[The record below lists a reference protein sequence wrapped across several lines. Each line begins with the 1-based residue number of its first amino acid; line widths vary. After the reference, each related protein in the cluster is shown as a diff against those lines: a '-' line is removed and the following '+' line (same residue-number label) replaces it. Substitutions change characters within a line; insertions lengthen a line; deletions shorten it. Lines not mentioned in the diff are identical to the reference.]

1 MSTHRRQPIVRRP
14 DRTMEVPQQSPR
26 HRAITR
32 IARQPY
38 KIQQILAQVRAE
50 IGVRPEAGPRRY

>member
-1 MSTHRRQPIVRRP
+1 
-14 DRTMEVPQQSPR
+14 MEVPQQSPR

-50 IGVRPEAGPRRY
+50 IGVRPETGPGDIERLAGAADRQQLR

>member
-1 MSTHRRQPIVRRP
+1 
-14 DRTMEVPQQSPR
+14 MEVPQQSPR